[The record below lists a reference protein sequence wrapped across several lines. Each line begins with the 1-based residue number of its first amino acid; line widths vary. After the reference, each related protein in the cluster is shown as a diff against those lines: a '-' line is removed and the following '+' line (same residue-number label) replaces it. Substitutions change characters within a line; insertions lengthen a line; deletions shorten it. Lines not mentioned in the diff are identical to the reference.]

1 MQSMTSWHI
10 TIDQF
15 GYRPGDEKV
24 AVIVDPQE
32 GFNKNDRFTP
42 GRVYQVRKSADGEVV
57 FVGEPVAWNNGQ
69 TDPLSGD
76 KAWWFDFSMVTQPGA
91 YYIYDVENNIM
102 SYEFRIGDDV
112 YERVLYHALRMY
124 YYQREGIRH
133 EAPYAEYPWFDGA
146 SWVGPGQDT
155 EARDVF
161 LPDDDSRVRDISGGW
176 MDAGDT
182 NKYVTF
188 IDSCIHELLSTYE
201 TNPAFFKDFCL
212 NIPESNLD
220 APDIL
225 SEIKWEMDWLIKM
238 QNDDGSAH
246 IKCGM
251 QRANASS
258 PPSRDA
264 TSRVYHGMQ
273 SSAAAIALAGVFAHG
288 ARSYK
293 TVGIYRE
300 YGEELHRRAE
310 KSWEW
315 YMECSKNGARNEDI
329 DQGEIRSGRANRPLP
344 HQDMMAVAAAVYL
357 YALTGNEKYHD
368 YLKENYKSV
377 PPMTA
382 NTDNFH
388 ESGFINFP
396 RQLGLGFVYYMGL
409 PGADPAVVRELQDK
423 WIEVAKNTDTHIPY
437 QFVPEKNAYRAY
449 IAKDIVTWG
458 HLQNRGVRGY
468 DSYLLSELGLIPELS
483 HNFKENAAN
492 QLHHLHGVNPFN
504 MTYITNMYSAGASK
518 SVKYMYHEWF
528 MDVPGFGM
536 ASPPG
541 YLVGGPNIYSS
552 LGQPQ
557 LTFEEMLKQ
566 GKTIQ
571 SPTQRDTW
579 GQTGPY
585 ADYAHVR
592 MPSRLS
598 PPEGQPPFKSYLDA
612 PHYFGKVDEVYRGF
626 ISYAWTEPMCA
637 YQSTY
642 VRLLACFVGKS
653 SLPHAGK

>member
-1 MQSMTSWHI
+1 MTTWHI

-57 FVGEPVAWNNGQ
+57 FTGAPVVWNDGQ

-76 KAWWFDFSMVTQPGA
+76 KAWWFDFSLLTEPGA
-91 YYIYDVENNIM
+91 YYIYDVENNRM

-112 YERVLYHALRMY
+112 YERVLYHALRVY
-124 YYQREGIRH
+124 YYQREGLKH
-133 EAPYAEYPWFDGA
+133 EAPYAEYPWFDEA
-146 SWVGPGQDT
+146 AWIGPGQDR

-161 LPDDDSRVRDISGGW
+161 APDDDTRVRDVSGGW

-188 IDSCIHELLSTYE
+188 MDSCIHELLAAYE
-201 TNPAFFKDFCL
+201 SNPAFFKNFCL
-212 NIPESNLD
+212 NIPESHLD

-258 PPSRDA
+258 PPSKDA
-264 TSRVYHGMQ
+264 TPRVYHGMK

-288 ARSYK
+288 ARVYGTIPVYS
-293 TVGIYRE
+293 E
-300 YGEELHRRAE
+300 YGEMLYKKAE

-315 YMECSKNGARNEDI
+315 YMDCVKNGTRNENI
-329 DQGEIRSGRANRPLP
+329 DQGEICSGWANRPIAI
-344 HQDMMAVAAAVYL
+344 QDMMAVASAVSL

-368 YLKENYKSV
+368 YIKNNYKSV

-382 NTDNFH
+382 NMDNFH

-396 RQLGLGFVYYMGL
+396 RQLGMGYVLYMSL
-409 PGADPAVVRELQDK
+409 PSADPAVVKDIQDK
-423 WIEVAKNTDTHIPY
+423 WVELARNTETFLPH

-449 IAKDIVTWG
+449 IAKEIINWG

-468 DSYLLSELGLIPELS
+468 DAYMLSEMNLIPELS
-483 HNFKENAAN
+483 HNLKENAAN

-504 MTYITNMYSAGASK
+504 MTYLTNMYAAGASK

-536 ASPPG
+536 AAPPG
-541 YLVGGPNIYSS
+541 YLVGGPNTWSYER
-552 LGQPQ
+552 PPM
-557 LTFEEMLKQ
+557 TFTEMLEKRKK
-566 GKTIQ
+566 GEPLEKKW
-571 SPTQRDTW
+571 PGR
-579 GQTGPY
+579 TGPY
-585 ADYAHVR
+585 ADLSHFKL
-592 MPSRLS
+592 PSRLS
-598 PPEGQPPFKSYLDA
+598 PPDGQPPFKSYLDA
-612 PHYFGKVDEVYRGF
+612 PHFYGKVSEVYKGF
-626 ISYAWTEPMCA
+626 MSYAWTEPMCA

-642 VRLLACFVGKS
+642 VRLLACFVGKE
-653 SLPHAGK
+653 SLPPVLLST